1 MLRLLFVIG
10 ITSISY
16 LVGMSL
22 LFNNTVD
29 GDRKKKKER
38 TDCFESR
45 PDIPILYVHCLF
57 LLILLFRIRYD
68 IICFCT
74 HRYCLLVCMCTVYL
88 YIGMYVYVW
97 CTYDVKKTNRIW
109 HPITQFGGSGPH
121 AMNCI
126 PMMLEIE

>member
-1 MLRLLFVIG
+1 MLLRLLFVIG

-29 GDRKKKKER
+29 GDRKQEKKER
-38 TDCFESR
+38 TDCFEYR

-74 HRYCLLVCMCTVYL
+74 HKYCLV
-88 YIGMYVYVW
+88 VW
-97 CTYDVKKTNRIW
+97 G
-109 HPITQFGGSGPH
+109 HSITKWTR
-121 AMNCI
+121 
-126 PMMLEIE
+126 